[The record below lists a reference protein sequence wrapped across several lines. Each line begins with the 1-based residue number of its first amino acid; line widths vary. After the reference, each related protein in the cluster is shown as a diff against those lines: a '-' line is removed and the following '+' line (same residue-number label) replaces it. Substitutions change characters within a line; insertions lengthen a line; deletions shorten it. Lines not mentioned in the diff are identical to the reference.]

1 MSKTDKNYTIDD
13 LQYLMQRLREP
24 KYGCPWDLAQ
34 SYQSIASST
43 IEEMYEVIDAI
54 EQNDLGQLKDEL
66 GDLLFQIIFYSQLG
80 KEDKA
85 FTFDDVTTAITKKL
99 LRRHPHVFPDGT
111 LESKSS
117 GLESDRELAQVNI
130 KKSWEKIK
138 QQERLS
144 KGQKGIMADVPRALP
159 ATIRAA
165 KLQKRAASVGFD
177 WPNTDGVY
185 KKIDEEIDEVKA
197 AVNHLDSLKTAN
209 KKVADEAI
217 SSANDHVAEEI
228 GDLLFSVI
236 NLARHLKVDSEVAL
250 RHANNKFEQRFHT
263 LENTA
268 DKHQTTIEVQSLV
281 SLEAW
286 WQAAKNQ

>member
-1 MSKTDKNYTIDD
+1 MSKADKNYTIDD

-24 KYGCPWDLAQ
+24 KYGCSWDLAQ
-34 SYQSIASST
+34 NYQSIAAST

-54 EQNDLGQLKDEL
+54 EQNNLDQLKDEL

-85 FTFDDVTTAITKKL
+85 FTFDDITTAITQKL

-117 GLESDRELAQVNI
+117 GLEADRELAQASI
-130 KKSWEKIK
+130 KKTWEKIK

-159 ATIRAA
+159 ATIRAV

-185 KKIDEEIDEVKA
+185 KKVDEEINEVKT
-197 AVNHLDSLKTAN
+197 AVNYLDGLKAAN
-209 KKVADEAI
+209 EKVTDEAL
-217 SSANDHVAEEI
+217 SSANTHVAEEI

-236 NLARHLKVDSEVAL
+236 NLARHLKVAPETAL
-250 RHANNKFEQRFHT
+250 RHANNKFEQRFHS
-263 LENTA
+263 LEKTA
-268 DKHQTTIEVQSLV
+268 DKHQTTIEVQS
-281 SLEAW
+281 SATLEAW